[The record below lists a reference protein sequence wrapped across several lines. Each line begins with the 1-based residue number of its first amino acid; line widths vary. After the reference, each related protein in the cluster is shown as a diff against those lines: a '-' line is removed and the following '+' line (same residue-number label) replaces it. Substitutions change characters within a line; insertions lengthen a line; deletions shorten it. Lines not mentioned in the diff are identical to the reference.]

1 MKKIVSKLSAALLV
15 GAMVFTTSCKKEVVV
30 TANKTSVAIGED
42 VTFTCIEE
50 SADKGKLK
58 ATSVTWQF
66 GDESETNGR
75 STETSNGQALRL
87 YNNNNALQV
96 VHAYDAAGTYQVA
109 AIFNKSKKPTK
120 KNSKSS
126 FGTVDITVNAVTSTL
141 TVKDANATDV
151 TAVMDQQELTLAV
164 TNDKTDMAQ
173 SSITYGWYDNGV
185 NFDNT
190 SNMFTKR
197 TASKGKHTF
206 RVKTSQGSTS
216 SWSNEIN
223 VTVAGETLS
232 EDEMQAMIGGKWNI
246 SMSASGTGA
255 RYAAYAAGTG
265 SCAGSPFS
273 AETATVLTFSNT
285 SSSVYLNSNGTSTW
299 DVQALP
305 ASQTGNLNGGGN
317 FIFDVVNSTTIDVT
331 SPASWNGA
339 GSVSGLY
346 TCTFSASSM
355 TLTRNIGGGTT
366 PTCAQQSGNI
376 FKDTFTITMS
386 R

>member
-15 GAMVFTTSCKKEVVV
+15 GAMVFTTSCKKEIIV

-50 SADKGKLK
+50 SADKGKVK

-66 GDESETNGR
+66 GDEAETNGR
-75 STETSNGQALRL
+75 STETSTGQALRL

-96 VHAYDAAGTYQVA
+96 VHSYDAAGTYQVA

-120 KNSKSS
+120 KNSKST

-141 TVKDANATDV
+141 TVKDANAADV

-164 TNDKTDMAQ
+164 TNDKTNMAQ

-185 NFDNT
+185 NFTNT
-190 SNMFTKR
+190 SNMFTTR
-197 TASKGKHTF
+197 TATAGKHTY
-206 RVKTSQGSTS
+206 RVKTSQGNTS

-223 VTVAGETLS
+223 VTVSGETLS
-232 EDEMQAMIGGKWNI
+232 EGEMQAMIGGKWNI

-255 RYAAYAAGTG
+255 DYGTSFPATPCGAG
-265 SCAGSPFS
+265 PF
-273 AETATVLTFSNT
+273 TATVLTFSNT
-285 SSSVYLNSNGTSTW
+285 SSQVYLDSNGDSDW

-305 ASQTGNLNGGGN
+305 SSQAGNLNGSGN
-317 FIFDVVNSTTIDVT
+317 FTFDVVNSTTINVT
-331 SPASWNGA
+331 SPASWTGNA
-339 GSVSGLY
+339 GVDGLY

-355 TLTRNIGGGTT
+355 TLTRKVGGGSSTGCQGSAVYT
-366 PTCAQQSGNI
+366 
-376 FKDTFTITMS
+376 DTFTITMS